1 MFTPET
7 YRTNL
12 SSPQLAEKVYREM
25 VRYKHRNLKRAY
37 RVLLA
42 GFVPLEV
49 AVVCYLRLLDG
60 PG

>member
-1 MFTPET
+1 M
-7 YRTNL
+7 